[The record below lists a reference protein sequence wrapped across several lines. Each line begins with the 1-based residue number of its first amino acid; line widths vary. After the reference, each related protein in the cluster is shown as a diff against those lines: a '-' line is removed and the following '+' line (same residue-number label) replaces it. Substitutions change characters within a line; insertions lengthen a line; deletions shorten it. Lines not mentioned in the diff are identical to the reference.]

1 MPPVLARVCRAA
13 ALGAVCAAAVLAAPA
28 AALAQATEGL
38 KIVPLVRDDQ
48 VLVSFDLADGF
59 TSDLRAAIKSGLPT
73 TFIYSVELR
82 LDVPFGVDR
91 LIGTATVTSGVE
103 YDNLKRRYTLN
114 RMVDGR
120 TQDEANV
127 EDESTVRQWLTSI
140 SRLALFRTSRLE
152 ENRDYYV
159 RVYATARPSNGSIF
173 WPFGSG
179 TSAQTKFTFIK

>member
-1 MPPVLARVCRAA
+1 MAPVPARVRRATV
-13 ALGAVCAAAVLAAPA
+13 LWTVLLAVTLAVPA
-28 AALAQATEGL
+28 TAHAQATEGL
-38 KIVPLVRDDQ
+38 KVIPLVRDDQ
-48 VLVSFDLADGF
+48 VLVSFELADGF

-91 LIGTATVTSGVE
+91 LIGTSTVTSGVE
-103 YDNLKRRYTLN
+103 YDNLKRRYTLS
-114 RMVDGR
+114 RMIDGR
-120 TQDEANV
+120 TQETTSVDDEAV
-127 EDESTVRQWLTSI
+127 VRQWLTSL
-140 SRLALFRTSRLE
+140 SRLPLFRTSRLE